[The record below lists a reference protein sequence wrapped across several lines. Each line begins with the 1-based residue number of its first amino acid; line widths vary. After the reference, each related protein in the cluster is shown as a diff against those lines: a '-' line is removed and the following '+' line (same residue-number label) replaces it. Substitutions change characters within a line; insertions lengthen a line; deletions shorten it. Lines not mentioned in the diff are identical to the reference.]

1 MQTVTTLQLRDAF
14 RDAILAIVP
23 TMEPLRDV
31 RWSYVQSPRKS
42 GRAVLPPATRNFDLV
57 FGAGVPS
64 YLWQGGSGTAYTC
77 RVAVA
82 TSYAG
87 CEPELLEHLLTAD
100 AVDLRRALAQL
111 RDPALPGLADVI
123 ATGLQNEQVDNE
135 ANVYVEHAFAIHYH
149 QSTD

>member
-1 MQTVTTLQLRDAF
+1 MQTITTSQLRDAF

-31 RWSYVQSPRKS
+31 RWSYVPSKRKS
-42 GRAVLPPATRNFDLV
+42 GRAVLPPATRNFDLI
-57 FGAGVPS
+57 FSAAVPS

-77 RVAVA
+77 RVGVA

-87 CEPELLEHLLTAD
+87 VEPELLEHLLTAD

-123 ATGLQNEQVDNE
+123 TNGLQNEQVDNE
-135 ANVYVEHAFAIHYH
+135 ANVYVEHVFAVHYH
-149 QSTD
+149 QNTE